1 MLCAKGCVPCKKWKM
16 SDMHPHNS
24 QTIRVMLVDDHA
36 MIRAGIKILLEQFDG
51 IEVVGEAADGFQAIE
66 LVKQLLPDVILMDLS
81 MPGMDGIEAIGRIL
95 AFLPEQ
101 HIIVLT
107 GFLDEERLIQA
118 IRAGAQG
125 CVDKTIP
132 PEELAQS
139 IRDVCAG
146 KPSLNSSIAWHI
158 LREMTGNETRQ
169 QKNKLSE
176 REIEVLRL
184 MTKGKLDEE
193 IAREL
198 VLTEVTVRTHIS
210 RILTK
215 LGLENRVQAALYGL
229 RSGLVSISDTSEVL
243 DAGCRVTEARHRALP
258 AVISVG
264 RTHTAHPSKPT
275 Y

>member
-1 MLCAKGCVPCKKWKM
+1 
-16 SDMHPHNS
+16 MHAHNS
-24 QTIRVMLVDDHA
+24 QTIQVMLVDDHA

-66 LVKQLLPDVILMDLS
+66 LVKQFLPDVILMDLS

-95 AFLPEQ
+95 AILPEQ

-107 GFLDEERLIQA
+107 GFLDDKRLIQA
-118 IRAGAQG
+118 VRAGAQG

-132 PEELAQS
+132 PEELVQS

-146 KPSLNSSIAWHI
+146 KPSLSSRLAWNI
-158 LREMTGNETRQ
+158 LRQMTGNETRQ

-184 MTKGKLDEE
+184 VTQGKLDEE

-198 VLTEVTVRTHIS
+198 VLTEVTIRTHVS

-215 LGLENRVQAALYGL
+215 LCLKNRVQAALYGL
-229 RSGLVSISDTSEVL
+229 RSGLVSISETSAAL
-243 DAGCRVTEARHRALP
+243 DAWYGSAEAQH
-258 AVISVG
+258 
-264 RTHTAHPSKPT
+264 
-275 Y
+275 